1 MTDPILLAAQGETQC
16 HLLPALANRH
26 GLITGATG
34 TGKTI
39 TLQKLAE
46 GFSAIGVPVF
56 MADIKG
62 DLTGI
67 SQTGQLSAKV
77 AGILQERGLTEPAP
91 TACPTTLW
99 DVFGEQGHP
108 VRATISD
115 MGPLLLGRMLDL
127 NDTQQG
133 VLQLVFKIADDNGL
147 LLLDLKDLRA
157 MLQHVGD
164 NAKSFTTEYG
174 NISPAS
180 VGAIQR
186 GLLQVEEQGGDKF
199 FGEPMLDIADFMQT
213 VDVREPA
220 PEGGPATSTRKGV
233 INILAAD
240 KLMNAPRLYA
250 TFLLWMLSELFET
263 LPEVGDLDKPKLVFF
278 FDEAHLLFK
287 DAPSA
292 LVERIELVVRLVRSK
307 GVGVYFVTQNPL
319 DVPDT
324 VLGQLGN
331 RVQHAL
337 RAFTPRDQKAV
348 KSAAET
354 MRANPGLDI
363 ATAITELGV
372 GEALVSLL
380 DDKGRPAVTQRV
392 FVLPPGSQ
400 IGPITPEQRQNL
412 LADSLVAGV
421 YEKAVDRESAYERLK
436 GRTAAPANAQAG
448 SGSSKAGAPGRER
461 TMAEEAADAVK
472 AGSNGVPRETDGSAA
487 GSPSG
492 GGWLGDV
499 ADSMLKGSGR
509 KDSILETVAKSAAR
523 TIGST
528 VGREIIRGVL
538 GSLLGGSRRR

>member
-1 MTDPILLAAQGETQC
+1 MADPILIARHGETEC
-16 HLLPALANRH
+16 HLLPALTNRH

-39 TLQKLAE
+39 TLQTLAE
-46 GFSAIGVPVF
+46 SLSRIGVPVF

-67 SQTGQLSAKV
+67 SQQGSISPKLAKV
-77 AGILQERGLTEPAP
+77 LQERAIEAPAP
-91 TACPTTLW
+91 LSSPTTLW

-108 VRATISD
+108 VRATVSD
-115 MGPLLLGRMLDL
+115 MGPLLLSRMLNL
-127 NDTQQG
+127 NDTQEG
-133 VLQLVFKIADDNGL
+133 VLQLVFKVADDNGL

-157 MLQHVGD
+157 MLQHVGE
-164 NAKSFTTEYG
+164 NASQFTTEYG

-186 GLLQVEEQGGDKF
+186 GLLQIEEQGGDQF
-199 FGEPMLDIADFMQT
+199 FGEPMLDINDFMQT
-213 VDVREPA
+213 VD
-220 PEGGPATSTRKGV
+220 GQGV

-240 KLMNAPRLYA
+240 KLMNSPRLYA

-287 DAPSA
+287 DAPTA
-292 LVERIELVVRLVRSK
+292 LIERIELVVRLVRSK

-319 DVPDT
+319 DIPDT

-354 MRANPGLDI
+354 MRGNPGLDI
-363 ATAITELGV
+363 ATAITELAV
-372 GEALVSLL
+372 GEALISLL
-380 DDKGRPAVTQRV
+380 DEKGRPSITERV
-392 FVLPPGSQ
+392 YVLPPGSQ
-400 IGPITPEQRQNL
+400 IGPISPEQRKAL
-412 LADSLVAGV
+412 LSNSLVAGV
-421 YEKAVDRESAYERLK
+421 YEKTVDRESAYEKLK
-436 GRTAAPANAQAG
+436 GRAAAAPTETGGVRGAAGQTMREEAANATRG
-448 SGSSKAGAPGRER
+448 GAPGGA
-461 TMAEEAADAVK
+461 AEA
-472 AGSNGVPRETDGSAA
+472 PREVAPEA
-487 GSPSG
+487 G
-492 GGWLGDV
+492 GGWLGDL
-499 ADSMLKGSGR
+499 AGGLLKGSGR

-523 TIGST
+523 TIGSS
-528 VGREIIRGVL
+528 VGRELIRGVL
-538 GSLLGGSRRR
+538 GSLLGGSSSRRR